1 MGARREANQR
11 GRPFLP
17 LMAVMVMSGET
28 EAILPAWEELGL
40 KRLSGILM
48 VVGAS
53 DVGKSTFARYLFRRL
68 CKSSAGVAYLDGDPG
83 QSILG
88 PPTTMTV
95 ALARD
100 GDETFPPSGPI
111 WRGFVGSVSP
121 AGHMLPV
128 LTVAARLIQEARK
141 AGAQVIIY
149 DTTGLVDPSRGGIAL
164 KLAKIDL
171 LRPSALVTIQR
182 ERELEPLLAPLRRSR
197 RVRVEEF
204 LPSPAARC
212 RERDERQANRAKG
225 FAGYFN
231 NASSLLLNWP
241 QFAVFPAPRFHLHR
255 LVSLEDEDGHALA
268 LGIVREIDRLSRRVR
283 LQTPL
288 TSLSGV
294 DAIRLGDLVVDPDT
308 FRDQRLS
315 LVEREQTD

>member
-1 MGARREANQR
+1 
-11 GRPFLP
+11 
-17 LMAVMVMSGET
+17 MVMSGET
-28 EAILPAWEELGL
+28 EEILPAWEELGL

-68 CKSSAGVAYLDGDPG
+68 CASSAGVAYLDGDPG
-83 QSILG
+83 QSSLG
-88 PPTTMTV
+88 PPTTMTLV
-95 ALARD
+95 LARA
-100 GDETFPPSGPI
+100 GEETFPPSGQV

-128 LTVAARLIQEARK
+128 LTVAARLTGAARQ

-171 LRPSALVTIQR
+171 LRAPVVVAIQR

-197 RVRVEEF
+197 RVQVVE
-204 LPSPAARC
+204 LPPSPAARF
-212 RERDERQANRAKG
+212 RERDERQANRAEV

-231 NASSLLLNWP
+231 KASSLLIHWP
-241 QFAVFPAPRFHLHR
+241 QFAVFPAPRFHLNR
-255 LVSLEDEDGHALA
+255 LVSMEDEEGHALA
-268 LGIVREIDRLSRRVR
+268 LGIVTEIDRTARRVR
-283 LQTPL
+283 LKTPL
-288 TSLSGV
+288 ASLNGV
-294 DAIRLGDLVVDPDT
+294 DAIRLGDLVVDPET

-315 LVEREQTD
+315 LVEREQQGAGAD

>member
-1 MGARREANQR
+1 VVIVSDGRE
-11 GRPFLP
+11 
-17 LMAVMVMSGET
+17 E
-28 EAILPAWEELGL
+28 ILPAWEELDL
-40 KRLSGILM
+40 KRLNGILM

-83 QSILG
+83 QSTLG
-88 PPTTMTV
+88 PPTTMTL

-100 GDETFPPSGPI
+100 GEETFPPCGPL

-128 LTVAARLIQEARK
+128 LTVAARLTRAARK

-171 LRPSALVTIQR
+171 LRPSLLVAIQR

-197 RVRVEEF
+197 RVQVVE
-204 LPSPAARC
+204 LPPSPAARY
-212 RERDERQANRAKG
+212 RERDERQANRAER

-231 NASSLLLNWP
+231 KASNLSINWP

-255 LVSLEDEDGHALA
+255 LVSLEDESGHALA
-268 LGIVREIDRLSRRVR
+268 LGIVTEIDRMSRRVR
-283 LQTPL
+283 LQTPI

-294 DAIRLGDLVVDPDT
+294 DAIRLGDLVVDPET

-315 LVEREQTD
+315 VVEREQQGAGAD